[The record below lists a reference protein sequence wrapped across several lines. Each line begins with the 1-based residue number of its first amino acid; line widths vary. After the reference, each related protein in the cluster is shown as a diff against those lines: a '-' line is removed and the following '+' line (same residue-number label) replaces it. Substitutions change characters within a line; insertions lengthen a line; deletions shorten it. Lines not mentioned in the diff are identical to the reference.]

1 MLKLI
6 AITEVKHESIIDYK
20 MAFIKNLKEVSRVV
34 CMSSILEE
42 LEYFAWLKRNRV
54 ENYYFMI
61 DDSNPD
67 YIIGDCMLIRGIDGN
82 NQKGT
87 IGYSVRPDERY
98 KHNGTH
104 MLKLLLEKCK
114 ELAIKEINISCL
126 EKNIASQKVIINNGG
141 KLDKRYFD
149 IKACDYGF
157 EYQIA
162 LEEPGK
168 TLVKN

>member
-67 YIIGDCMLIRGIDGN
+67 YIIGDCRG
-82 NQKGT
+82 
-87 IGYSVRPDERY
+87 
-98 KHNGTH
+98 H
-104 MLKLLLEKCK
+104 
-114 ELAIKEINISCL
+114 
-126 EKNIASQKVIINNGG
+126 
-141 KLDKRYFD
+141 
-149 IKACDYGF
+149 CDR
-157 EYQIA
+157 
-162 LEEPGK
+162 
-168 TLVKN
+168 N